1 MHYVYQFLIIGGIT
15 FLGELCHIFIP
26 LPIPSSVYGMVLMFI
41 SLLSGLI
48 KEENIQEMADFLLLI
63 MPVMFIGPSV
73 GVMEN
78 YIDISNHFLIFMFV
92 VLISTV
98 LIMSVTAV
106 VAEFLLKR
114 GNKHE

>member
-1 MHYVYQFLIIGGIT
+1 MHYMYQFLLIGGVT

-41 SLLSGLI
+41 LLLTGLI
-48 KEENIQEMADFLLLI
+48 KEEDIQEMADFLLLI
-63 MPVMFIGPSV
+63 MPIMFIGPSV

-78 YIDISNHFLIFMFV
+78 YVDISNHFFIFMFI
-92 VLISTV
+92 VLITTV
-98 LIMSVTAV
+98 LIMLVTAI
-106 VAEFLLKR
+106 VAELLLKG